1 MSILDWFKRD
11 AKEEVI
17 EPIIPRHTET
27 RPPETADIGGQ
38 RCVSLSDVDDL
49 FISAGQFVISKDR
62 FKTTDLQRQFRI
74 GNTRANKLFD
84 ELVSAGVVEKHFGSS
99 SNPESGLSFYGT
111 PCMTQDEWARYLQ
124 GCVSFSETG
133 TAQNREPPAAEPD
146 TRIDSLT
153 GEEFEVFCAKLL
165 AKSGYSQIKLTSAT
179 GDRGVDITASKDGV
193 HYAFQCKRYT
203 GGVGNAA
210 VQEVYSGKSL
220 YDADVAVVIT
230 NSYFTEQAKDD
241 AERLRVRLWDRSKL
255 LAMQRAA
262 GLR

>member
-11 AKEEVI
+11 AETVEPVI
-17 EPIIPRHTET
+17 PHKVGA
-27 RPPETADIGGQ
+27 RPPETVEAAGPQ
-38 RCVSLSDVDDL
+38 HVSLSDVDEL
-49 FISAGQFVISKDR
+49 FISAGQFALSKER
-62 FKTTDLQRQFRI
+62 LRTTDLQRQFII
-74 GNTRANKLFD
+74 GNTRANNLFD
-84 ELVSAGVVEKHFGSS
+84 ELVRAGVIEKHFGSGS
-99 SNPESGLSFYGT
+99 PESGLSFYGT
-111 PCMTQDEWARYLQ
+111 PCMTQDEWAQYLQ
-124 GCVSFSETG
+124 GCVS
-133 TAQNREPPAAEPD
+133 APRNNAAPDREPSAVEPA

-165 AKSGYSQIKLTSAT
+165 AKSGYSNIKLTSAT

-255 LAMQRAA
+255 LSMQRAA
-262 GLR
+262 NIP